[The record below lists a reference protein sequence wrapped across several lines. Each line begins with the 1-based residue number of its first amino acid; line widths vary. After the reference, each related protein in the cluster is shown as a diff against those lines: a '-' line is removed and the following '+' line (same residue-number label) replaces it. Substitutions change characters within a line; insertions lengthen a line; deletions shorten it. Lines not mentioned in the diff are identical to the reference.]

1 MSRAERSPGG
11 SRRPPIPRWETTR
24 IFLGTEDSRFQEKDA
39 DCVIV
44 ARKDMRLK
52 TCSLV
57 TEDFPPII
65 LFAAV
70 GCKFTCRSTGVFKS
84 FCTIAEKL
92 AQLRIQRF
100 VAYQINN
107 SVSSRRSNRRDKT
120 SAEATRHAHVVRILL
135 SLTVSYSTCIP
146 FLQALV
152 MAWVGIVCK

>member
-39 DCVIV
+39 
-44 ARKDMRLK
+44 
-52 TCSLV
+52 
-57 TEDFPPII
+57 EDFPPII